1 MGNAEK
7 KRSNPI
13 NKLVQ
18 GMPRAVLLSVL
29 IHAGILALAAWL
41 VVAIIPGPEKPEVV
55 VVDPQPAYPELPKI
69 KPPVKVDTDSTPP
82 APALI
87 KADTDKP
94 AISDPGELEESLGRM
109 KGDGTGEGFEGIPPI
124 EFPELAEKYIWP
136 PETHRTGN
144 DLEGTYY
151 DFKRNRAGTYTG
163 AGQDTF
169 RDAIRR
175 FLASDWSTAEL
186 SKFYRSPEKRY
197 PTHIMVPT
205 MSSSIAP
212 TAFGED
218 PASGYFWMV
227 LCRGRIVHPEDITFR
242 FWGVGDEI
250 LAVRLDKKV
259 VFADI
264 WEGDRDKYGNFWS
277 NNDPQR
283 KQYYLGYNTT
293 MEVGDWVTLKANE
306 PVDIEILL
314 GDNGGLAALMLL
326 VEVEGVE
333 YERNNQGGP
342 ILPIFKMEE
351 LTHTQIDRIYKDLA
365 VNEACL
371 TNGPVFKDF

>member
-7 KRSNPI
+7 KDRNPI
-13 NKLVQ
+13 NKIVK

-29 IHAGILALAAWL
+29 IHVGIIALAAW
-41 VVAIIPGPEKPEVV
+41 VV
-55 VVDPQPAYPELPKI
+55 VIVIPPPDVPEPIQIDPQPKHIPLDPP
-69 KPPVKVDTDSTPP
+69 KPPVQVDTDSTPP
-82 APALI
+82 APEVI
-87 KADTDKP
+87 TSDADTLALSNPD
-94 AISDPGELEESLGRM
+94 ELEKALGPRGDSGPGKSL
-109 KGDGTGEGFEGIPPI
+109 EGIPPI
-124 EFPELAEKYIWP
+124 EFTELDADHFWP
-136 PETHRTGN
+136 PPTSRTGN

-151 DFKRNRAGTYTG
+151 DFKRNRGGSYTG

-169 RDAIRR
+169 RDAIRK
-175 FLASDWSTAEL
+175 FLENDWSTAVL

-212 TAFGED
+212 VAFGED
-218 PASGYFWMV
+218 PGSGFFWMV
-227 LCRGRIVHPEDITFR
+227 HCRGEIVYPEDITFR

-264 WEGDRDKYGNFWS
+264 WEGDRDKYGNFWR

-283 KQYYLGYNTT
+283 KQYFLGHDTT
-293 MEVGDWVTLKANE
+293 MEVGNWVTLKANE
-306 PVDIEILL
+306 PVDIEILM

-326 VEVEGVE
+326 VEVKGVE
-333 YERNNQGGP
+333 YERNDQGGP
-342 ILPIFKMEE
+342 ILPIFRMEE
-351 LTHTQIDRIYKDLA
+351 LSHTQLDRIYKDLA
-365 VNEACL
+365 PNEACL